1 MSNESMMLSKR
12 LRKTQEQ
19 AAFQGGG
26 SKTSAILARLSD
38 EVAAPV
44 DESIE
49 QCRRLLDGALG
60 KLTQEQRKCIE
71 SIAGNA
77 TRTSQRVA
85 DYIDLLRL
93 EGGDLALHP
102 KPMNLEEAIQSAVR
116 QQKAAARAKE
126 LGLAVEPSARALPP
140 VLADAARVVQVL
152 SNLIAN
158 AIKFTDRGQV
168 TVSTEL
174 YDRSVAVHVVDT
186 GIGIPAAQV
195 PKLFE
200 DFFQVESSLG
210 KDLHGC
216 GLGLTLSRRLV
227 IRMGG
232 DLWVS
237 STVGAGSRFSFTV
250 PRSPESAG
258 QTRGGAA

>member
-1 MSNESMMLSKR
+1 
-12 LRKTQEQ
+12 
-19 AAFQGGG
+19 
-26 SKTSAILARLSD
+26 
-38 EVAAPV
+38 
-44 DESIE
+44 
-49 QCRRLLDGALG
+49 
-60 KLTQEQRKCIE
+60 LTQEQRKCVE

-77 TRTSQRVA
+77 ARTSHRIA

-102 KPMNLEEAIQSAVR
+102 KPINLEDAIQSAGR
-116 QQKAAARAKE
+116 QLKAAAHAKE
-126 LGLAVEPSARALPP
+126 LGLVVEPSARVLPT
-140 VLADAARVVQVL
+140 VLADPARVVQVL

-158 AIKFTDRGQV
+158 AIKFTERGQV

-186 GIGIPAAQV
+186 GIGIPAAQL

-200 DFFQVESSLG
+200 DFFQGESCPG
-210 KDLHGC
+210 RDLRGC

-227 IRMGG
+227 VRMGG

-258 QTRGGAA
+258 QPRAGAA